1 MSKHDDFL
9 DDYIGYRIFEDSMKG
24 SGGGKPPRK
33 NTGCGCGTWAVLIC
47 IVIFLLGVFGSCSKS
62 GPSRYSS
69 SNHSYGMSYSFYSK
83 SSYSSS
89 SKSYSN
95 ASSGS
100 KPASSNTSKS
110 LSSSK
115 YKSSSSAKKS
125 SDPYDAKSYAHP
137 DDFYYDNRDDFWDY
151 EDAEDYFNEH
161 QSN

>member
-1 MSKHDDFL
+1 MSRHDDFL

-24 SGGGKPPRK
+24 SGSKPPKK

-47 IVIFLLGVFGSCSKS
+47 IVIFLLGAFGSCSKS
-62 GPSRYSS
+62 SPSR
-69 SNHSYGMSYSFYSK
+69 
-83 SSYSSS
+83 
-89 SKSYSN
+89 
-95 ASSGS
+95 S

-151 EDAEDYFNEH
+151 EDVEEYWDQH
-161 QSN
+161 QND